1 MVHEFIDETYRQT
14 NLTNESEE
22 YLAKREELRLA
33 EIELM
38 QHREKVAALRRGL
51 PQGAVLQDY
60 EFLEGPAD
68 LDEGDEPIHSVRLS
82 ELFSAANRPLV
93 IYNLMYGKKNAK
105 PCPMCTM
112 WIDGANGV
120 AQHIAQNIDFA
131 IVAAADPRALRD
143 HARQRGWSNLRLLSA
158 GSSTFKYD
166 LGSEGADGGQD
177 SSVSVF
183 TKDGDDTI
191 RHFYSAHPRMAPE
204 INERGID
211 LLAPVWNFMDL
222 TPQGRGEW
230 YASLAYG
237 TKARAQP
244 SRVG

>member
-1 MVHEFIDETYRQT
+1 MTHEFMNGTYRQT

-38 QHREKVAALRRGL
+38 KHRERVAALRRAL
-51 PQGAVLQDY
+51 PQGAALQDY

-68 LDEGDEPIHSVRLS
+68 LDAGDEPIHTVKLS
-82 ELFSAANRPLV
+82 ELFTVASRPLV
-93 IYNLMYGKKNAK
+93 IYHLMYGKKQAK

-120 AQHIAQNIDFA
+120 AQHITQNIDFA
-131 IVAAADPRALRD
+131 VVAAADPKALRD
-143 HARQRGWSNLRLLSA
+143 HARERGWNNLRLLSA
-158 GSSTFKYD
+158 GSNTFKYD
-166 LGSEGADGGQD
+166 LGSEEADGGQD
-177 SSVSVF
+177 SSVTVF
-183 TKDGDDTI
+183 TKDADNTV
-191 RHFYSAHPRMAPE
+191 RHFYTVHPRMAPE
-204 INERGID
+204 IQERGID

-237 TKARAQP
+237 TKARA
-244 SRVG
+244 

>member
-93 IYNLMYGKKNAK
+93 IYHLMYGKRNVK

-183 TKDGDDTI
+183 TKDRDNTI